1 MTGVT
6 VSLQF
11 WRFGSRRARQSL
23 AEQPAAPRDQHFH
36 IFQVA
41 KSKSTFPTRAATR
54 GSPDLQNNSN
64 SAAIGRIWLG
74 SSPDLRFFKFPTRSP
89 PPQRIFRVPITLRYH
104 YHTVGR
110 SLQIS
115 ERLPV
120 PSQCPLDADV
130 WVSGR
135 GGRSSDVVLT
145 NYLSPI
151 PSADLQ

>member
-1 MTGVT
+1 
-6 VSLQF
+6 
-11 WRFGSRRARQSL
+11 
-23 AEQPAAPRDQHFH
+23 
-36 IFQVA
+36 
-41 KSKSTFPTRAATR
+41 
-54 GSPDLQNNSN
+54 
-64 SAAIGRIWLG
+64 
-74 SSPDLRFFKFPTRSP
+74 
-89 PPQRIFRVPITLRYH
+89 VPITLRYH